1 MKITVAGLGYV
12 GMSLAV
18 LLAKHN
24 KVVALDIDETRVGQ
38 VNRRQSPIEDTEIRD
53 WLARQDLDLSATKSL
68 RVRLLSTTAAIR
80 FCGTWS

>member
-38 VNRRQSPIEDTEIRD
+38 VNRRQSPIEDTEIPAGQGCVENPAGHQRR
-53 WLARQDLDLSATKSL
+53 A
-68 RVRLLSTTAAIR
+68 
-80 FCGTWS
+80 G